1 MSLLPCCSCLPV
13 FWLLFDYRIK
23 HADCLIILSE
33 LHESDPFVVER
44 FGKVR
49 VNVGGMSKAV
59 DSIDVFPLLVMMR
72 PMLYQILGL
81 LESFLMTEFMI

>member
-44 FGKVR
+44 FVKVR

-59 DSIDVFPLLVMMR
+59 DSIDVFPLLVMDETLVIPDIGIIR
-72 PMLYQILGL
+72 ICPDD
-81 LESFLMTEFMI
+81 